1 MLTIDVV
8 RILKDLQTPN
18 DWCRISRTTPGTNI
32 SVNKWHRRKQNIGMY
47 YKFCGNLTNSSSEQS
62 EKVPRCSSTTA
73 AAAAGDL
80 DGSTN
85 TTRRRDQQ

>member
-18 DWCRISRTTPGTNI
+18 DWCRISRTAPGTHI

-47 YKFCGNLTNSSSEQS
+47 DKFCGNLTNSSSEQ
-62 EKVPRCSSTTA
+62 VPRCSSTT
-73 AAAAGDL
+73 AAAGDL